1 MSIKFYL
8 FPPSIRSL
16 PWVLPQHVHL
26 SQLTSLCQSAQVRGS
41 GKKLQHTTRSFFG
54 SVSLYGVSTNA
65 AQLRNARWTQCMC
78 VVSKESF
85 ITCPFACCFSST
97 SFHLTFLREFALAF
111 HTCVHFNKT
120 FLHVFVTRDTWQT
133 KTSKNTIQMTFQK
146 TLKFLLHTCY
156 TDWELQTHTRICL
169 SMDLTY
175 FYPHSWGQFS
185 M

>member
-1 MSIKFYL
+1 MGLASTCAPVSADITL
-8 FPPSIRSL
+8 PISPSPRK
-16 PWVLPQHVHL
+16 WQETAAHH
-26 SQLTSLCQSAQVRGS
+26 Q
-41 GKKLQHTTRSFFG
+41 KFFG

-156 TDWELQTHTRICL
+156 PDWELQTHTRICL